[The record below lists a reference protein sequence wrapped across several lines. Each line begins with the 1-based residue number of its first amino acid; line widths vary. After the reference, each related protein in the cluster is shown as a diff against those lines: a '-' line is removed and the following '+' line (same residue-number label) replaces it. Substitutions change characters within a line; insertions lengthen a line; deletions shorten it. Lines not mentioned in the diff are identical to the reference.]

1 MAAELEDLRVL
12 RIAEGVA
19 DEIWKVSLTWGSYA
33 RDVVGQQI
41 TRSVDS
47 IGANIA
53 EAYGRFHYGD
63 KLKFLYYA
71 RGSLFETKYWLNR
84 VAVRGLMPTHDV
96 QAYAKQLSQLAQQ
109 LNIFAKNIKQQR
121 SAQQK
126 QPTRLQEPV
135 SFYEVQT
142 PSSEFEEFLFDK
154 TYPLFSNDDINYL
167 SVVGPVDPESL
178 SLSVSQSQSLE
189 ST

>member
-1 MAAELEDLRVL
+1 MAAELEDLRIL
-12 RIAEGVA
+12 RTAEGVA
-19 DEIWKVSLTWGSYA
+19 DEIWKMSLTWGNYA
-33 RDVVGQQI
+33 RDVVGQQM

-84 VAVRGLMPTHDV
+84 VAARGLMPTHDV
-96 QAYAKQLSQLAQQ
+96 QAHAKQLSQLAQQ

-121 SAQQK
+121 STQHK
-126 QPTRLQEPV
+126 QPALLKE
-135 SFYEVQT
+135 SS
-142 PSSEFEEFLFDK
+142 PSYDAQIFNSEFEDFLLDDLRA
-154 TYPLFSNDDINYL
+154 LFSNQDINYL
-167 SVVGPVDPESL
+167 STIETVDLEFPSL
-178 SLSVSQSQSLE
+178 LVSQSLPPE
-189 ST
+189 NR

>member
-1 MAAELEDLRVL
+1 MATELEDLRIL
-12 RIAEGVA
+12 QMAEGIA

-53 EAYGRFHYGD
+53 EAYGRFHYGE

-84 VAVRGLMPTHDV
+84 VTARGLMPTNDV
-96 QAYAKQLSQLAQQ
+96 KNYASQLSQLAYQ
-109 LNIFAKNIKQQR
+109 LNIFAKSVKKQRATQNNQASQLR
-121 SAQQK
+121 EIPYSYSA
-126 QPTRLQEPV
+126 RI
-135 SFYEVQT
+135 S
-142 PSSEFEEFLFDK
+142 SSEFDDFIVDDVV
-154 TYPLFSNDDINYL
+154 PLFSNDEISYL
-167 SVVGPVDPESL
+167 TTIEPVGLESP
-178 SLSVSQSQSLE
+178 SLSVSQSLPPE
-189 ST
+189 DL

>member
-1 MAAELEDLRVL
+1 MAAELEDLRIL
-12 RIAEGVA
+12 RISEGVA

-84 VAVRGLMPTHDV
+84 VTARGLMPTHDV
-96 QAYAKQLSQLAQQ
+96 QAYAGQLSLLAQQ

-121 SAQQK
+121 TTQYK
-126 QPTRLQEPV
+126 QSSQLKEPL
-135 SFYEVQT
+135 
-142 PSSEFEEFLFDK
+142 PSYDTQISNSEFEDFLLNDFRA
-154 TYPLFSNDDINYL
+154 LFSNDEINYL
-167 SVVGPVDPESL
+167 SNVEPVDTESL
-178 SLSVSQSQSLE
+178 LVS
-189 ST
+189 